1 MTAFR
6 AELVHRLQ
14 GVKTPVDARVLALL
28 VEPETRV
35 VGELRGG
42 STTAHTIAV
51 WRPRTDHLKGIG
63 SPADGAE
70 GLIAALEG
78 RAPQRKVEQVNL
90 VGKENTCVIFFD
102 WSTRELLGYL
112 LMDRRSKAEERQR
125 MERWN
130 EIFPRAVEDSP
141 SPQLQPRTELQTA

>member
-1 MTAFR
+1 MTAFG
-6 AELVHRLQ
+6 AQLVRRLQ

-28 VEPETRV
+28 EEPETRV

-51 WRPRTDHLKGIG
+51 WRPRTDHLKEIG

-78 RAPQRKVEQVNL
+78 RAPQRKVEQVSL
-90 VGKENTCVIFFD
+90 VGNANSCVIFFD
-102 WSTRELLGYL
+102 WSTREFLGYL
-112 LMDRRSKAEERQR
+112 LMERRSKAEERQR
-125 MERWN
+125 MERLEN
-130 EIFPRAVEDSP
+130 LFASKIEAASP
-141 SPQLQPRTELQTA
+141 PESQPRTELQTA